1 MSSGSEGD
9 ELTTPGVPVL
19 GINSHT
25 PIDEVLALSAHLVAK
40 ASVDAVVR
48 EAVEELARAVAGATQ
63 WLAEAVRGELVSQAV
78 AAAEPSESR
87 SSVENEEE
95 HEQPPP
101 KELPKLDGP
110 STLTDRPPSAAIHA
124 VAKAAVDAVTRE
136 AVSDIVQAVERA
148 TEWVTQAVGNELV
161 SEAVEPEEAAALH
174 DATEWI
180 PEAVRVELAAH
191 AVADAVPSSEAPT
204 VVNEP
209 EEFSG
214 TLDVAVPRLAVQVGA
229 PSVADVRA
237 LAEATAVGAVST
249 ALQNITRALGD
260 ASTWLAQAVRGELLA
275 QAVVDASPDDGRQ
288 ADEADNNSTS
298 LEEPS
303 QPRRST
309 LCQLCEFLLR
319 QPLPSVTSLRCH
331 SSTRSSRRLCIKRF
345 LPLPLPRTSP
355 RNMRTTRTKTTRR
368 STRPPRMR
376 LHRNLPCLQHA
387 RRRRTLQ
394 LSLLL
399 RSSPGEQLH
408 PTRRQHPGEFAVG
421 WFALSCRH

>member
-303 QPRRST
+303 QPPPST
-309 LCQLCEFLLR
+309 EAVDTVPALR
-319 QPLPSVTSLRCH
+319 IPPAAAAAECHELAVPFINEVVSSALHQAVPATPLAQDEPQEYADDAYEDYTPINSPTTNAAPSKSPV
-331 SSTRSSRRLCIKRF
+331 SSTRSPAEDTSAVPPPAILSGRATPPDTTPASR
-345 LPLPLPRTSP
+345 
-355 RNMRTTRTKTTRR
+355 
-368 STRPPRMR
+368 
-376 LHRNLPCLQHA
+376 
-387 RRRRTLQ
+387 
-394 LSLLL
+394 
-399 RSSPGEQLH
+399 
-408 PTRRQHPGEFAVG
+408 
-421 WFALSCRH
+421 